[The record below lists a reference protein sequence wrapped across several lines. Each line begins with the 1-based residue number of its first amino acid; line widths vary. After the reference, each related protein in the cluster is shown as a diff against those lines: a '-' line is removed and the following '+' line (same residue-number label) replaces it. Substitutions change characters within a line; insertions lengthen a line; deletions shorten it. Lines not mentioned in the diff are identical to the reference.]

1 MTTTTSTTSTT
12 SPGTSYSRT
21 SSCNTDP
28 ATSTKPLLRKQHSH
42 SHSHSRSSSVRHDSI
57 GGAHGGHHGGHHDNN
72 DHNFDSL
79 TYVTDESDVWRAM
92 CQTEHYSHRGHF
104 WNEGKHLELMTYV
117 LMGLVGI
124 LQASVAYFTNLTSI
138 YFIEVRNI
146 G

>member
-42 SHSHSRSSSVRHDSI
+42 SHSRSSSVRHDSI
-57 GGAHGGHHGGHHDNN
+57 GGAHGGNHGGHHDNN

>member
-1 MTTTTSTTSTT
+1 MTTSTSTSSTT

-42 SHSHSRSSSVRHDSI
+42 SHSRSSSVRHDSI
-57 GGAHGGHHGGHHDNN
+57 GGAHGGNHGGHHDNN